1 MIPIIKIK
9 VFLFFRAIEDAK
21 GNQASNVEV
30 LYLLCLINIFC
41 KIKCMNCLMVSK
53 FIKTLKIMIK

>member
-30 LYLLCLINIFC
+30 LYLLCLINIFIQN
-41 KIKCMNCLMVSK
+41 KMFNLFTGFKVL
-53 FIKTLKIMIK
+53 T